1 MKEIHI
7 DLIFL
12 RNQRRLRLKI
22 INLSIVMDGNL
33 IFEIEDVIPP
43 ELCNEIIS
51 KFEKCDYKK
60 VSKINNDDSDNGFIS
75 LRDRNSQEID
85 IDYLDSDKRK
95 NWEDIDLKLREA
107 LNKGLNEYFDTLSHK
122 IKSSINEDPSYLIPQ
137 IMCKGVQ
144 SASFAIQRVE
154 KNSWFRWHHDAQLHD
169 VSKHARLFTCIFYLN
184 TMKEESGGRTEF
196 LSGRKVLPKAGKL
209 LIFPATWSNIH
220 CGSWVKDEHK
230 YICTIGVYV
239 NV

>member
-1 MKEIHI
+1 MKEIHFE
-7 DLIFL
+7 LIFL
-12 RNQRRLRLKI
+12 GNQRRLRLKI

-60 VSKINNDDSDNGFIS
+60 VS
-75 LRDRNSQEID
+75 
-85 IDYLDSDKRK
+85 KRK